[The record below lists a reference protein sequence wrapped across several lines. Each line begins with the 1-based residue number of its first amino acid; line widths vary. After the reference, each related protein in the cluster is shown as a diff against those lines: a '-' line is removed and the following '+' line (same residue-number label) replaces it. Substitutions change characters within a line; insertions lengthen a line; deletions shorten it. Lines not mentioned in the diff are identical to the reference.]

1 MSRIRK
7 NQEIEIDEENIFAN
21 DILNRRD
28 SIEDL
33 SKLIISNTEPLVLSI
48 NASWGSGKT
57 TFVKLWQTYLKKE
70 CGVNSIYF
78 SAWED
83 DFSKEP
89 LISILGE
96 MNSYIEKNFKPNTA
110 VPKGFK
116 KALNISGKI
125 LKRGIPIA
133 IKGATAG
140 LIDAPQLVED
150 TISAIS
156 EESVKTLIENYS
168 EDKNVLIEF
177 KKAIEKVLS
186 EMDEEKPL
194 IIFIDELDRCRP
206 LYSIELLERI
216 KHVFGIKRLIF
227 VLSIDKAQLGESIKS
242 QYGNIN
248 ANSYLK
254 RFIDLEYSLSNPTI
268 NQFCDYLY
276 ERFEIERVLKSKGI
290 LIKDTEAFHHLT
302 IMKKLANV
310 FKLQLRDIEQIFTK
324 IHMLLNII
332 EPRLFGEHLKV
343 IIFFEMLKAYDNKLY
358 FNLINKKIGGIDIKN
373 IVLPIFKDDNL
384 YKDVSVFFENLIDST
399 AKSDE
404 EYNQLIQKQKE
415 EYISKLNSIKGMEE
429 IEIGK
434 LIDETENKV
443 EKENIVR
450 QKFAKK
456 RIALQRLEYLIT
468 RLEYRYDYGEYR
480 LNNLIDTVINKIEFA
495 DKFNFETI
503 S

>member
-1 MSRIRK
+1 MIKK
-7 NQEIEIDEENIFAN
+7 NKEIEIDEN
-21 DILNRRD
+21 DIFKNDKLQRED
-28 SIEDL
+28 SIKDL

-70 CGVNSIYF
+70 CNVNSIYF

-96 MNSYIEKNFKPNTA
+96 MNSYIEKNFKANTA

-116 KALNISGKI
+116 KALNLSGKI
-125 LKRGIPIA
+125 LKKVVPTA

-140 LIDAPQLVED
+140 LIDAPQIVED

-168 EDKNVLIEF
+168 NDKNVLIEF
-177 KKAIEKVLS
+177 KKAIEKVLK
-186 EMDEEKPL
+186 EMDKEKPFV
-194 IIFIDELDRCRP
+194 IFIDELDRCRP

-227 VLSIDKAQLGESIKS
+227 VLSIDKSQLCESIKS

-254 RFIDLEYSLSNPTI
+254 RFIDLEYTLSNPTM

-276 ERFEIERVLKSKGI
+276 VNFEIDKILQSKDI
-290 LIKDTEAFHHLT
+290 QVNDTEPFHHLT
-302 IMKKLANV
+302 VMKKLANV

-343 IIFFEMLKAYDNKLY
+343 IIFFEMLKTYDSKLY
-358 FNLINKKIGGIDIKN
+358 YNFINKQTNGTEIKKM
-373 IVLPIFKDDNL
+373 VLPIFKDDKS
-384 YKDVSVFFENLIDST
+384 YRDVSVFFENLIDCSG
-399 AKSDE
+399 KSDE
-404 EYNQLIQKQKE
+404 EYNQLIQKRNE
-415 EYISKLNSIKGMEE
+415 EYIENLNNINDMEP
-429 IEIGK
+429 IEINNLK
-434 LIDETENKV
+434 DV
-443 EKENIVR
+443 SDKEIKESVIK
-450 QKFAKK
+450 QKYDKK
-456 RIALQRLEYLIT
+456 RKEVQRLEYLIK
-468 RLEYRYDYGEYR
+468 RLECSYDNWGEYR
-480 LNNLIDTVINKIEFA
+480 LNNLVETVIKKVEFA
-495 DKFNFETI
+495 DKFNFETV
-503 S
+503 

>member
-1 MSRIRK
+1 MIKK
-7 NQEIEIDEENIFAN
+7 NPEIEIDEN
-21 DILNRRD
+21 DIFKNDKLQRKD

-70 CGVNSIYF
+70 CNVNSIYF

-96 MNSYIEKNFKPNTA
+96 MNSYIEKNFKVNTA

-116 KALNISGKI
+116 KALNLSGKI
-125 LKRGIPIA
+125 LKRVVPTA
-133 IKGATAG
+133 IKGVTAG
-140 LIDAPQLVED
+140 LIDAPQIVED

-168 EDKNVLIEF
+168 NDKNVLIEF
-177 KKAIEKVLS
+177 KKAIEKVLN
-186 EMDEEKPL
+186 EKDEEKPFV
-194 IIFIDELDRCRP
+194 IFIDELDRCRP

-227 VLSIDKAQLGESIKS
+227 ILSIDKSQLSESIKS

-254 RFIDLEYSLSNPTI
+254 RFIDLEYTLSNPNI

-276 ERFEIERVLKSKGI
+276 TKFEIDKILQSKGI
-290 LIKDTEAFHHLT
+290 KIQDNEAFHHLT
-302 IMKKLANV
+302 IMKKLANA
-310 FKLQLRDIEQIFTK
+310 FQLQLRDIEQIFTK

-332 EPRLFGEHLKV
+332 EPMLIGEHLK
-343 IIFFEMLKAYDNKLY
+343 IIVFFEMLKAYDNKLY
-358 FNLINKKIGGIDIKN
+358 KNLIYKRTSGTEIKN
-373 IVLPIFKDDNL
+373 IVLSIFKDDNL
-384 YKDVSVFFENLIDST
+384 YRDVSVFFENLIDCT
-399 AKSDE
+399 GKSDE

-415 EYISKLNSIKGMEE
+415 EYVAKLKSNQRFER
-429 IEIGK
+429 IEVED
-434 LIDETENKV
+434 LEDELENKE
-443 EKENIVR
+443 EKENILR
-450 QKFAKK
+450 QKFTKK
-456 RIALQRLEYLIT
+456 RQDSERLKYLIKK
-468 RLEYRYDYGEYR
+468 LEHGYDDWGEYR
-480 LNNLIDTVINKIEFA
+480 LNNLIDTVIKKIEFT
-495 DKFNFETI
+495 DKFNFETV
-503 S
+503 